1 MKEKINLK
9 NIHILII
16 FVGIIFVNL
25 SIFHS
30 NLWFDESYSVGMA
43 NNNFLDIWK
52 IGSHDVH
59 PVLYYWILHI
69 ISIFTGNSI
78 LALRIFSGFIISLT
92 GILGF
97 SHIRKDFGEKTGLI
111 FSFLIYFSPV
121 NSVYANEIRMYSLTM
136 FLITILGIYAYRLAK
151 ESKISYWIIFGFAS
165 LCSIYTHYYGL
176 MAAGIINVI
185 LFIYFIKK
193 KNKKAYITQIIL
205 GIFQGVLYL
214 PWLIHLLVQ
223 LNSVSKGFWIE
234 VKFPKSL
241 IEILGFTFS
250 GDLEFYIGAI
260 ISIVICIYIV
270 YLFIKSR
277 EIKENLPAIFAILVY
292 GLVIFAAWIISK
304 KMNSDILYYRY
315 IFVITGI
322 SIFALSFMLAKGNDK
337 YTFIICIIILTVSI
351 FNNISMVKE
360 NYSKSNLEPIKYI
373 KDNIKEG
380 DIITYPDIGSGSVI
394 AMNFPNY
401 TKYFYNEGNWGVEEA
416 YKAFGKQMKTYVN
429 KDFLENCKG
438 RCWIVTSGGTD
449 FYEECFENEDYKLIM
464 NKSFQTAYKEYYYK
478 IYLVEYIGK

>member
-16 FVGIIFVNL
+16 FIGIIFVNF
-25 SIFHS
+25 SIFHT

-43 NNNFLDIWK
+43 SHNFLDIWK

-59 PVLYYWILHI
+59 PVLYYCILHI
-69 ISIFTGNSI
+69 ISIFTNNSI
-78 LALRIFSGFIISLT
+78 LAFRIFSGLIITLT

-121 NSVYANEIRMYSLTM
+121 NSVYANEIRMYSLAM
-136 FLITILGIYAYRLAK
+136 FLITVLGIYAYRLTK
-151 ESKISYWIIFGFAS
+151 ENKISYWIIFGLTS

-176 MAAGIINVI
+176 MAAGIINVV
-185 LFIYFIKK
+185 LLIYFIKN
-193 KNKKAYITQIIL
+193 KNKRAYITQIVL
-205 GIFQGVLYL
+205 GILQGALYL
-214 PWLIHLLVQ
+214 PWLIHLLTQ
-223 LNSVSKGFWIE
+223 LNTVKKGFWIE
-234 VKFPKSL
+234 IKFPKSL

-250 GDLEFYIGAI
+250 GNLDFYIGAI
-260 ISIVICIYIV
+260 ISIVICIYVI
-270 YLFIKSR
+270 YLFIKNR

-292 GLVIFAAWIISK
+292 SLVIFAAWIISK

-315 IFVITGI
+315 IFVVTGI
-322 SIFALSFMLAKGNDK
+322 IIFALSFMFAKGNYK
-337 YTFIICIIILTVSI
+337 YTFIICTIILIVSI

-394 AMNFPNY
+394 AMNFPKY
-401 TKYFYNEGNWGVEEA
+401 TQYFYNEGNWGVEEA
-416 YKAFGKQMKTYVN
+416 YKAFGKQMKTYVST
-429 KDFLENCKG
+429 DFLDTCRG

-449 FYEECFENEDYKLIM
+449 FYEKCFKNENYKLIM